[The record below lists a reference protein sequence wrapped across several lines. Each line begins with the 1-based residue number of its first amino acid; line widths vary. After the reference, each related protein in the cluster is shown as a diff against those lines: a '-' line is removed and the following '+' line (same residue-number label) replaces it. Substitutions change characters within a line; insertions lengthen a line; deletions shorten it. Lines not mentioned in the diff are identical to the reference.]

1 MCVVGMGV
9 GRERERE
16 RKSPLDN
23 TLKGRAR
30 NAILNKSL
38 RSFLPPGKN
47 GKNIPWSLLPQDFSN
62 AVYFPWKSFPS
73 SSFPPY
79 QNYSYSSPNFPLAHD
94 VSRKALLHN
103 PTLPPL
109 SSGSFLCPMPSS
121 DHIPSLQDTH
131 RKFNIM
137 HSRDYPV
144 IVSLSTGFWC

>member
-47 GKNIPWSLLPQDFSN
+47 GKNIP
-62 AVYFPWKSFPS
+62 
-73 SSFPPY
+73 
-79 QNYSYSSPNFPLAHD
+79 
-94 VSRKALLHN
+94 
-103 PTLPPL
+103 
-109 SSGSFLCPMPSS
+109 
-121 DHIPSLQDTH
+121 
-131 RKFNIM
+131 
-137 HSRDYPV
+137 
-144 IVSLSTGFWC
+144 